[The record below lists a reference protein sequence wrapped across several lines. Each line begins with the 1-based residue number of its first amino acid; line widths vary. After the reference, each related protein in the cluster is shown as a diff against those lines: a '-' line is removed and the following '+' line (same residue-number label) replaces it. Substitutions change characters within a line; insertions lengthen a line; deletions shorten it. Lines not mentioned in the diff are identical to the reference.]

1 MSQLTL
7 ILNRKFLSASALLL
21 SGVLI
26 MAQEKTDLAAIN
38 RIKAES
44 LSNSKVMDTMFY
56 LTDVYGPRLTNS
68 PNHYAAGE
76 WAVKRLQE
84 FGLVNVHMEKW
95 GPFGRAW
102 SNKYYEGHMVE
113 PRFASLNGIPLA
125 WTSGTGGSI
134 SGEPIWLRSGPKRTW
149 KNSRAN

>member
-1 MSQLTL
+1 MSQPS
-7 ILNRKFLSASALLL
+7 RKFLIAPALLL

-26 MAQEKTDLAAIN
+26 MAEEKPDLSAIN

-68 PNHYAAGE
+68 PNHHAAGE

-84 FGLVNVHMEKW
+84 YGLVNAHMEKW
-95 GPFGRAW
+95 GPFGRSW
-102 SNKYYEGHMVE
+102 S
-113 PRFASLNGIPLA
+113 
-125 WTSGTGGSI
+125 
-134 SGEPIWLRSGPKRTW
+134 
-149 KNSRAN
+149 